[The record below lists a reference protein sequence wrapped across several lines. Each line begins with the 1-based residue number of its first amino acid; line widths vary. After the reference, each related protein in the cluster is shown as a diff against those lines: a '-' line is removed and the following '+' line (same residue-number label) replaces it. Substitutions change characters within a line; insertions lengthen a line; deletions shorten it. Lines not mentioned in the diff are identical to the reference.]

1 MNSATILA
9 GRQWRWHVMLLL
21 ACCLYGVPSAGSDE
35 PVRYYRIA
43 MVALTVDPEVRREFE
58 DGLVRKAKAFKYDA
72 VTSYEIV
79 PEVTEL
85 DNKDVISRLSE
96 AGVQSIIMMKPAA
109 VGAGS
114 TLESVKDEV
123 SDEVYANMRFFAREI
138 SPTHD
143 DDELVAVIHT
153 AIYMVRGKG
162 TELLTSG
169 AVWLDQPVETQ
180 EEGIDKLQDLIV
192 ANMNKAR
199 PAIRQYLGLPPL
211 REPTGR

>member
-1 MNSATILA
+1 
-9 GRQWRWHVMLLL
+9 MLLL
-21 ACCLYGVPSAGSDE
+21 ACCIAGIQSAGSAE
-35 PVRYYRIA
+35 PRFYRIA
-43 MVALTVDPEVRREFE
+43 MVALSEDPEVRREFE
-58 DGLVRKAKAFKYDA
+58 DGLVRKAKAFNYDA
-72 VTSYEIV
+72 VTSYDIV

-85 DNKDVISRLSE
+85 DNRDVVSRLSE
-96 AGVQSIIMMKPAA
+96 AGVQSVVMMKPAA

-114 TLESVKDEV
+114 TLESVRDEV
-123 SDEVYANMRFFAREI
+123 PSEVYANMRSFAREI

-143 DDELVAVIHT
+143 TDELVAVIHT

-162 TELLTSG
+162 AELLTSG

-211 REPTGR
+211 RKPTGE

>member
-1 MNSATILA
+1 
-9 GRQWRWHVMLLL
+9 MLLL
-21 ACCLYGVPSAGSDE
+21 ACSIGGVQLAGSAE

-43 MVALTVDPEVRREFE
+43 MVALTEDAEVRKTFE
-58 DGLVRKAKAFKYDA
+58 DGLVTKAMAFEYDA
-72 VTSYEIV
+72 VTSYDIV
-79 PEVTEL
+79 PEVADL
-85 DNKDVISRLSE
+85 DDRDIVSRLSE
-96 AGVQSIIMMKPAA
+96 AGVQSIVMMKPAA

-114 TLESVKDEV
+114 TLESVKDDV
-123 SDEVYANMRFFAREI
+123 PNDVYANMRSFAREI

-153 AIYMVRGKG
+153 AIYMIRGKG
-162 TELLTSG
+162 TELLSSG

-211 REPTGR
+211 NEPTGR

>member
-1 MNSATILA
+1 
-9 GRQWRWHVMLLL
+9 MLLL
-21 ACCLYGVPSAGSDE
+21 ACCLYGVPSAWSDE
-35 PVRYYRIA
+35 PVRFYRIA
-43 MVALTVDPEVRREFE
+43 MVALSEDPEVRREFE
-58 DGLVRKAKAFKYDA
+58 DGLVRKAKAFNYDA
-72 VTSYEIV
+72 VTSYDIV

-85 DNKDVISRLSE
+85 DNKDVVSRLSE
-96 AGVQSIIMMKPAA
+96 AGVQSIVMMKPAA

-123 SDEVYANMRFFAREI
+123 PNEVYANMRSFAREI

-153 AIYMVRGKG
+153 AIYMVRGRG

>member
-1 MNSATILA
+1 MKRATKFA
-9 GRQWRWHVMLLL
+9 GHRRWHAMLLF
-21 ACCLYGVPSAGSDE
+21 AICLSGIQGAGSAE
-35 PVRYYRIA
+35 PRFYRIA
-43 MVALTVDPEVRREFE
+43 MVALTQDPEVRREFE

-72 VTSYEIV
+72 VTSYDIV
-79 PEVTEL
+79 PEVTDLE
-85 DNKDVISRLSE
+85 NRDVVSRLSE
-96 AGVQSIIMMKPAA
+96 AGVQSIVMMKPAA

-123 SDEVYANMRFFAREI
+123 PNEVYANMRSFAREI

-143 DDELVAVIHT
+143 ADELVAVIHT

>member
-1 MNSATILA
+1 
-9 GRQWRWHVMLLL
+9 MLLF
-21 ACCLYGVPSAGSDE
+21 ACCLFGVQSAGSAE

-43 MVALTVDPEVRREFE
+43 MVALSEDPEVRREFE

-79 PEVTEL
+79 PEVKEL

-96 AGVQSIIMMKPAA
+96 AGVQSIVMMKPAA
-109 VGAGS
+109 VGPGS
-114 TLESVKDEV
+114 TLESVKGEV
-123 SDEVYANMRFFAREI
+123 SNDVYANMRSFAREI
-138 SPTHD
+138 SPTND

-153 AIYMVRGKG
+153 AIYMVRGRG

-211 REPTGR
+211 REPSGR